1 MDATFCRL
9 TLPHGCLSWV
19 IKAVAAVRG
28 ANVAR
33 RMPAIAL
40 MASKPVARVQTLLFV
55 IAHSA
60 PLIADACFKGLLRN
74 WLSRPGLRKQIVE
87 CTDAPLRRVLDA
99 IKRALS

>member
-9 TLPHGCLSWV
+9 TLLHRCLSWV
-19 IKAVAAVRG
+19 IKAIAAVRG
-28 ANVAR
+28 QCRTQDVS
-33 RMPAIAL
+33 IAL

-74 WLSRPGLRKQIVE
+74 GLSRPGLRKQIVE